1 MSAPPC
7 GTFGCWRG
15 TTPSPTGAFTRLAR
29 AWVKRS
35 ARRSGRLFFGSIH
48 GTLNHVL
55 VGDRIWL
62 ARFGGEEVPST
73 GLDTVL
79 YEDFDELLRAREHE
93 DERIEAF
100 ASGLTEG
107 FLGGTIRYVN
117 KAGRTYEDPIHLLV
131 AHLFNDQTH
140 HRGQIHDL
148 LTQTDVPPPVLDM
161 HRVIKPNPEDRQAE
175 GLTGP

>member
-1 MSAPPC
+1 M
-7 GTFGCWRG
+7 
-15 TTPSPTGAFTRLAR
+15 LAR
-29 AWVKRS
+29 YNALANRRLYEAC
-35 ARRSGRLFFGSIH
+35 ARLGDAERKKERPAFFGSIH

-73 GLDTVL
+73 GLDAVL

-117 KAGRTYEDPIHLLV
+117 NAGKTYEDPIHLLV

-161 HRVIKPNPEDRQAE
+161 YRVIKPNPEDPGRPKDLPAHRRS
-175 GLTGP
+175 GLP